1 MARPAPDLLARPA
14 VCGRP
19 TGMILTRAFTRALYA
34 GGQNH
39 AGPATCSRA
48 PVGSPASALRA
59 DHCHSR
65 GRFDAFCIM
74 GVCDIIH
81 HMKMKRL
88 LLPAIVCILMIAA
101 LSFALFGFRRYVN
114 HCYVASWLERC
125 QPYMTAEDVFSVLPD
140 RFYRDCLV
148 TQVDCAMPYVCFL
161 PSDCSKVE
169 IEYACRLRS
178 DVDRLSL
185 FLESCSLYF
194 DKDRRLVGICYCP
207 HNNTLDNKSWEQF
220 VHCREPHVPK
230 EYVPT
235 NNGVVVASCNGSVV
249 YMSVK
254 DWYKQKDKWN
264 NLGTDPTEPL

>member
-1 MARPAPDLLARPA
+1 
-14 VCGRP
+14 
-19 TGMILTRAFTRALYA
+19 
-34 GGQNH
+34 
-39 AGPATCSRA
+39 
-48 PVGSPASALRA
+48 
-59 DHCHSR
+59 
-65 GRFDAFCIM
+65 
-74 GVCDIIH
+74 
-81 HMKMKRL
+81 MKMKRL

-114 HCYVASWLERC
+114 HCYVASWLGRC
-125 QPYMTAEDVFSVLPD
+125 QPYMTVEDVFSVLPD
-140 RFYRDCLV
+140 RFYRDCPV

>member
-1 MARPAPDLLARPA
+1 M
-14 VCGRP
+14 
-19 TGMILTRAFTRALYA
+19 
-34 GGQNH
+34 
-39 AGPATCSRA
+39 SE
-48 PVGSPASALRA
+48 
-59 DHCHSR
+59 
-65 GRFDAFCIM
+65 
-74 GVCDIIH
+74 
-81 HMKMKRL
+81 RL

-125 QPYMTAEDVFSVLPD
+125 QPYMTVEDVFSVLPD
-140 RFYRDCLV
+140 RFYRDCPV

-161 PSDCSKVE
+161 PSDCSKLE

-220 VHCREPHVPK
+220 VDEQGGQQQLNMMLMLETRQQLVHGFVLDAVYKHFSLSSTDDDVLAVCKQMNPQAPSMVKEQMERAGMGYALRESAARLVACNYLVEHADITYLTDEDVQRMEEEERAAK
-230 EYVPT
+230 EAAKAAEEAAAVEAET
-235 NNGVVVASCNGSVV
+235 AEAS
-249 YMSVK
+249 
-254 DWYKQKDKWN
+254 
-264 NLGTDPTEPL
+264 EE